1 MRALRLVLIALAL
14 AAPVGA
20 CRKSQPAAEQN
31 TAVDINTVSPND
43 IEALPPDESSETSSN
58 ELVNGADNAD
68 VGDLNSSANAN

>member
-20 CRKSQPAAEQN
+20 CRKSQPPPEQN
-31 TAVDINTVSPND
+31 AAVDINTVSPND

-58 ELVNGADNAD
+58 ELENGADNAD
-68 VGDLNSSANAN
+68 VGDLNSSGNAY

>member
-20 CRKSQPAAEQN
+20 CRKAQPTPEQN
-31 TAVDINTVSPND
+31 AAIDINTVSPND

-68 VGDLNSSANAN
+68 VGDLNASSNGY